1 MNDNGYV
8 IRDNRLFDR
17 SGNEVVKESPVL
29 EQKVAYNQFEI
40 IFNYEKTSELQ
51 NLAAM
56 QIAEHN
62 EQKIGSIKENFLN
75 LEEQRTLLEKDLY
88 KLKGIQAY
96 KEVENRE
103 VNEVETPEK
112 KGVRSQSEWEQEIN
126 KQKIQSRTEQ
136 KTHVKDNRDTDMM
149 KSMTMEK
156 ERN

>member
-1 MNDNGYV
+1 
-8 IRDNRLFDR
+8 
-17 SGNEVVKESPVL
+17 
-29 EQKVAYNQFEI
+29 
-40 IFNYEKTSELQ
+40 
-51 NLAAM
+51 M

-96 KEVENRE
+96 KEVENSE
-103 VNEVETPEK
+103 VNEVETSQK
-112 KGVRSQSEWEQEIN
+112 KRVRSQSEWEQEIN

-136 KTHVKDNRDTDMM
+136 KTHVKDNRDTDMV
-149 KSMTMEK
+149 KPITMEK